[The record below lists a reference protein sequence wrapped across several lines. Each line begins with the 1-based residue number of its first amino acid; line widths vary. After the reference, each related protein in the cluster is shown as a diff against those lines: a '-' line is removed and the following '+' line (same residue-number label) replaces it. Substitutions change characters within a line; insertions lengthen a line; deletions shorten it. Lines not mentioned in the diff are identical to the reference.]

1 MMTSSVATLV
11 KQLQA
16 AGEAAGFQVTHFG
29 QVGLEKQ
36 WPLLGMT
43 RAPMVPAPNSQHI
56 YLSAGIHG
64 DEPATSQAMLE
75 LLQSNALPHA
85 HHYYICPLLNPAG
98 LANGTRENP
107 DGIDL
112 NRDYRDFVS
121 QETRQ
126 HAAWIQAH
134 ISQLDCAIHLHED
147 WESQGF
153 YLYEIQLPRHSSHPE
168 TGRPQ
173 LSLAQRILAATE
185 KHLPTETATEIDG
198 YPAKDGIIRIEV
210 ELQLEEGQ
218 PEALCL
224 QASFGGSNY
233 TLETPSAMEFRKRVD
248 TLKAAVLAAIETE
261 HNSSVYSPL

>member
-1 MMTSSVATLV
+1 MMTPTVAPLIQ
-11 KQLQA
+11 QLQT
-16 AGEAAGFQVTHFG
+16 AGEAAGFQVTRFG
-29 QVGLEKQ
+29 QVGLKAQ

-43 RAPMVPAPNSQHI
+43 RPALAPGPRSQHI

-64 DEPATSQAMLE
+64 DEPATSQAILE
-75 LLQSNALPHA
+75 LLQNDALPPT

-134 ISQLDCAIHLHED
+134 IPQLDCALHLHED

-153 YLYEIQLPRHSSHPE
+153 YLYEIQLPLHSSHPQA
-168 TGRPQ
+168 GKPQ
-173 LSLAQRILAATE
+173 CSLAQRILAATE

-198 YPAKDGIIRIEV
+198 FPAQDGIIRIEV
-210 ELQLEEGQ
+210 ELQLEAGQ

-248 TLKAAVLAAIETE
+248 TLKAAVLAAIQTQPQET
-261 HNSSVYSPL
+261 